1 MYGHYYLFIK
11 GSKDV
16 ARSSV
21 PWGVS
26 QGPYLLPRGGM
37 LAQNQEER
45 EERSALGSLCQGGR
59 RQEEGQPYLVL
70 GGVRDDRRIEK
81 HL

>member
-1 MYGHYYLFIK
+1 MAMG
-11 GSKDV
+11 
-16 ARSSV
+16 SV
-21 PWGVS
+21 PWGGS
-26 QGPYLLPRGGM
+26 QGPHLLPRGGM

-45 EERSALGSLCQGGR
+45 EERSEPWGLYFKEGEDT
-59 RQEEGQPYLVL
+59 QEEGQPYLVL